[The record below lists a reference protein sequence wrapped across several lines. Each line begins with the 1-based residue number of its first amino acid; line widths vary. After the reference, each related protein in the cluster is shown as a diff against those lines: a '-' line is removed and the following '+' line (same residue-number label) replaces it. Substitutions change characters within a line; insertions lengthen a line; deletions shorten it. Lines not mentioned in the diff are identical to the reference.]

1 MISPL
6 LLDLVADLA
15 EARGRPP
22 LIGIAGAQGS
32 GKTTLARAA
41 AQRLGGVA
49 FSLDDVYLTKAERA
63 ALGREVHPL
72 LATRGPPGTHDL
84 ALAERTID
92 ALMAGAPTALPRFD
106 KLADDRAEPLRVDAP
121 VRVVLME
128 GWCLGATPQ
137 DAAAL
142 AEPVNILEG
151 EEDEDGA
158 WRTYVNDAL
167 AGAYQ
172 TFFGRFDA
180 VLHLAAPSFDTVLD
194 WRCEQ
199 EAGLLGLKRED
210 LPPARREALVR
221 FIQHFERITRHML
234 DGGTRATATVWL
246 GADRSP
252 REWTS

>member
-41 AQRLGGVA
+41 ARRFGGVA
-49 FSLDDVYLTKAERA
+49 FSLDDAYLTKAERA

-84 ALAERTID
+84 ALAERTVD
-92 ALMAGAPTALPRFD
+92 ALLAGAPAVLPRFD
-106 KLADDRAEPLRVDAP
+106 KLADDRAEPMTVEAP

-137 DAAAL
+137 DAAGLARPINAL
-142 AEPVNILEG
+142 ERD
-151 EEDEDGA
+151 EDPDGA
-158 WRTYVNDAL
+158 WRIYANDAL
-167 AGAYQ
+167 AGPYQ
-172 TFFGRFDA
+172 AFFGRFDA
-180 VLHLAAPSFDTVLD
+180 ILHLAAPSFDAVLD

-210 LPPARREALVR
+210 LPPERREALAR

-234 DGGTRATATVWL
+234 NGGVRATTTVRL

-252 REWTS
+252 RDWTS

>member
-15 EARGRPP
+15 EAEGRPA

-32 GKTTLARAA
+32 GKTTLAKAVA
-41 AQRLGGVA
+41 ERLGGVS

-63 ALGREVHPL
+63 ALGRATHPL

-84 ALAERTID
+84 ALADRTID
-92 ALMAGAPTALPRFD
+92 SLLAGEPTALPRFD
-106 KLADDRAEPLRVDAP
+106 KLADDRAEPLMFGGKA
-121 VRVVLME
+121 RVVMME

-137 DAAAL
+137 EAAAL
-142 AEPVNILEG
+142 AEPVNSLEREG
-151 EEDEDGA
+151 DRDGA
-158 WRTYVNDAL
+158 WRTYANTAL
-167 AGAYQ
+167 AGPYQ
-172 TFFGRFDA
+172 AFFGRFDA
-180 VLHLAAPSFDTVLD
+180 IVHLAAPSFDTVLD

-210 LPPARREALVR
+210 LPPERREALAR

-234 DGGTRATATVWL
+234 GGGVRATETVQL
-246 GADRSP
+246 KADRSP
-252 REWTS
+252 SDWR